1 MRFRCNYRFFLGC
14 LGLTLFSIV
23 SCVRPDRGI
32 SFLQTPGEITKG
44 LENLFSTPDKTIPKD
59 GSAFSILPDSELVF
73 GPSTVGF
80 DVFSFIQSQKGY
92 LKNYQEEVNGE
103 QLDGATILTRLS
115 REYSV
120 NPRLLLALL
129 EYFNH
134 WLTQP
139 TPGTNADFPLGLKD
153 GARAGLY
160 RQLSWAANTL
170 NRGYYTRKVNALN
183 QITLADGQVVNLAP
197 SLNPGSAAVQ
207 YYFAQI
213 YGFHEWEL
221 AISPLGLYSIFT
233 VLFGDPAALSIDP
246 VVPVGIKQPQ
256 MNLPFKEGE
265 IWNFSSG
272 PHSAWGDGAA
282 WAALDFIPPGGFY
295 GCYQS
300 QSWVVA
306 AADGLIIRSENGMVV
321 QDLNKDGYE
330 QTGWTLLY
338 QHIATQD
345 RVPFGTMLEAGDR
358 IGHPSCEGGPS
369 NGTHLHFAR
378 RYNGEWIPADQDIP
392 FNLDGWISQ
401 GNGKEYDGQLIR
413 SGVIVEAYGY
423 ITQENQISR

>member
-1 MRFRCNYRFFLGC
+1 MCSRRNFGSTIIC
-14 LGLTLFSIV
+14 LVLVILLFAG
-23 SCVRPDRGI
+23 CVRPDQRVSSI
-32 SFLQTPGEITKG
+32 QTAGGNTTG
-44 LENLFSTPDKTIPKD
+44 LENPLITPDRSIPKE
-59 GSAFSILPDSELVF
+59 GPAFALLPDSELVF

-92 LKNYQEEVNGE
+92 LNQYREEVNGE
-103 QLDGATILTRLS
+103 QLDGAAMLTRLS

-120 NPRLLLALL
+120 NPRLLLVLL

-134 WLTQP
+134 WVTQP
-139 TPGTNADFPLGLKD
+139 IPGSNTDFPLGLKD
-153 GARAGLY
+153 GTRAGLY

-183 QITLADGQVVNLAP
+183 QITLADGQVVNLTP

-213 YGFHEWEL
+213 YGFHDWEL
-221 AISPLGLYSIFT
+221 AVSPLGLYATFT
-233 VLFGDPAALSIDP
+233 GLFGDPAALSIGP
-246 VVPVGIKQPQ
+246 VVPADIKQPP
-256 MNLPFKEGE
+256 MNLPFRVGDV
-265 IWNFSSG
+265 WNLSSG

-282 WAALDFIPPGGFY
+282 WAALDFIPPGGYY
-295 GCYQS
+295 GCTQS
-300 QSWVVA
+300 KSWVMA
-306 AADGLIIRSENGMVV
+306 AADGLVIRSENGMVV

-330 QTGWTLLY
+330 QTGWTLIY

-378 RYNGEWIPADQDIP
+378 RYNGEWIPADQELP
-392 FNLDGWISQ
+392 FDLDGWISQ

-413 SGVIVEAYGY
+413 DGVIVEAYGY
-423 ITQENQISR
+423 ITQESQISR